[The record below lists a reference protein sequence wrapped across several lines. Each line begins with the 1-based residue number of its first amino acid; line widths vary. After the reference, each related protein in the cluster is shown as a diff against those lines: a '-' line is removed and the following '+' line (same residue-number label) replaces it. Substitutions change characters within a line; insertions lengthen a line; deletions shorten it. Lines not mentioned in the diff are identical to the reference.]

1 MQRFQFSFMSFTL
14 FKVIASKPVEWPCG
28 CWRCLFNFKWTCCI
42 PFEQLIDD
50 QTKVSMLEEQNK
62 KSLYIIIRSRAF
74 IRATHS
80 LRGFLYNS
88 LSAILGKKRDLKSPS
103 NLLFGREYEVQ
114 GKTNL
119 TINLTF
125 ELNSSMNLQDNG
137 WFFLKTFC
145 RYLSKKSNNAG
156 FQCINHC
163 GHVAINL
170 KN

>member
-1 MQRFQFSFMSFTL
+1 MIRLKNPLHAPSSLAINEDCSWFMCVTCCSENTLDCWVKTWCQRIINQMQRFQFSFMSVTL

-28 CWRCLFNFKWTCCI
+28 CWRCLFNFKRTCCI

-50 QTKVSMLEEQNK
+50 QTKVSMLERQNK
-62 KSLYIIIRSRAF
+62 KSLYIIRSRAF

-103 NLLFGREYEVQ
+103 NLLCGREYEVQ

-119 TINLTF
+119 TINL
-125 ELNSSMNLQDNG
+125 N
-137 WFFLKTFC
+137 
-145 RYLSKKSNNAG
+145 
-156 FQCINHC
+156 
-163 GHVAINL
+163 
-170 KN
+170 